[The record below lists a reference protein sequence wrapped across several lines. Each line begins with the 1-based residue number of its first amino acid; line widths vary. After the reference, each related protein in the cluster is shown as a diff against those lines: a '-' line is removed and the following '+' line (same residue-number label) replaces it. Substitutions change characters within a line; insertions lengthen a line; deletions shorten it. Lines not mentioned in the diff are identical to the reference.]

1 MTAQPNPF
9 AGFDFTPEEEQPQ
22 APSPFAGF
30 DFTPES
36 ELTKVKGVGRQVIK
50 GAKEIGSGLLGLP
63 GDVMNLFDMVATGIE
78 GAALEGAL
86 FLGEKAGLSPE
97 TSEQIRSKRQ
107 EIEDFKSQ
115 QFKLP
120 GTEQLQEASDVGIQ
134 DLAAKLGFDLDVS
147 PQDATERVSRRG
159 LEFLS
164 TAPVFG
170 AGKIASIGA
179 GIGSQVAEEMG
190 FGAVG
195 QVGGALLGGGVA
207 GVGRGA
213 VKGALSPARTA
224 KEATASG
231 LAKTSGLKPSQI
243 KTDLIKEAVKEGVD
257 LPIVAK
263 VDNALIKSLYTKS
276 FQSGLTGDALK
287 QQVKN
292 TTEKI
297 VSNIKK
303 VPEQLGGRAR
313 ESREILG
320 QEIQEVSKEFVKLRR
335 KEIGALYDSARSGA
349 EGLTV
354 NGDNIFKVIQRTKK
368 DLERTLVQGAEKK
381 QTIGALD
388 AALKNIHT
396 EREVARSL
404 GKENIKDIKG
414 LIGETFGKTPTL
426 SAKAKNSLNR
436 IEKALSVEN
445 PKSADISKAIDLSIK
460 DLGRKFAP
468 EGESAIA
475 SRLNQIK
482 KDLTVSKRIPSKDIK
497 IPVNT
502 VIETMKDINDI
513 VKFENFG
520 GTNKLLLRL
529 KRELDQTLKPFKQ
542 DTLFGNALERANKE
556 FGELA
561 QVFES
566 DKKMANLLK
575 NPEAK
580 GLVKLA
586 ESPEGLE
593 RLLKTLPPEQTLLET
608 AQGVGQ
614 VPIELSRRSGN
625 LVKDL
630 KRTLLE
636 DAIIKPLI
644 NKDGVI
650 DLGRVKN
657 VLSNKDSARLIRH
670 IVGPEQFKKLQSSQ
684 KFAKEA
690 FLGLEEFINRSQSG
704 VTGLDVAGI
713 SSAVSGLMGS
723 VATMTPVPA
732 IVGISPLAGATLFS
746 ATIKDPKM
754 IDLIIEMGKA
764 NKFQGTE
771 RFMEAMKRPLAEFTR
786 RLGQIAVNEGISLE
800 DLGIKEEES

>member
-1 MTAQPNPF
+1 MTAQSF
-9 AGFDFTPEEEQPQ
+9 QGFDFTPEEEPVNQFQ
-22 APSPFAGF
+22 GF
-30 DFTPES
+30 DFTPEP
-36 ELTKVKGVGRQVIK
+36 ELTKVEGVGRQVIK
-50 GAKEIGSGLLGLP
+50 GAKELGSGLLGLP

-107 EIEDFKSQ
+107 EVEDFKAQ

-120 GTEQLQEASDVGIQ
+120 GTEQLQQASDVGIQ
-134 DLAAKLGFDLDVS
+134 DLAAKLGYDLDVS

-170 AGKIASIGA
+170 AGKIASVGA
-179 GIGSQVAEEMG
+179 GVGSQIAEELG

-195 QVGGALLGGGVA
+195 QVGGALAGGGLA
-207 GVGRGA
+207 GLGRGA
-213 VKGALSPARTA
+213 IKGATQVAKSPT
-224 KEATASG
+224 EA
-231 LAKTSGLKPSQI
+231 LAKGIGKFVTPEQI
-243 KTDLIKEAVKEGVD
+243 NKELIKQAKQQGVE
-257 LPIVAK
+257 LPAIAK
-263 VDNALIKSLYTKS
+263 INNNAIKYLYTKS
-276 FQSGLTGDALK
+276 LQSGLTGDALER
-287 QQVKN
+287 QIAG

-297 VSNIKK
+297 IENIKK
-303 VPEQLGGRAR
+303 VPKALGGRVR

-320 QEIQEVSKEFVKLRR
+320 QEIQEVSQEFVKQRR
-335 KEIGALYDSARSGA
+335 KDIGALYDTAREGA

-354 NGDNIFKVIQRTKK
+354 NGDNVFKVIQRTKK
-368 DLERTLVQGAEKK
+368 DLERTLVQGTEKK
-381 QTIGALD
+381 QTIATLD

-404 GKENIKDIKG
+404 GKQNIQDIKG

-426 SAKAKNSLNR
+426 SVKSKNALNR

-445 PKSADISKAIDLSIK
+445 PKSADISKALDLSIK

-468 EGESAIA
+468 VGESAIA
-475 SRLNQIK
+475 SRLSEIK
-482 KDLTVSKRIPSKDIK
+482 KDLTVSRRIPGKEVK

-529 KRELDQTLKPFKQ
+529 KGELDQTLIPFKK
-542 DTLFGNALERANKE
+542 DNLFGNALERANKE

-566 DKKMANLLK
+566 DKKLANLLK

-593 RLLKTLPPEQTLLET
+593 RLLKTLPPEGSLIEV

-614 VPIELSRRSGN
+614 VPIDLSKRSQGI
-625 LVKDL
+625 VRDL
-630 KRTLLE
+630 KRTLVE
-636 DAIIKPLI
+636 DAILKPMMDKRG
-644 NKDGVI
+644 NI
-650 DLGRVKN
+650 DIRRASN
-657 VLSNKDSARLIRH
+657 VLSNKDSARLIKN
-670 IVGPEQFKKLQSSQ
+670 IVGNKQFAKLKQSQ
-684 KFAKEA
+684 KLAQSAADAMEKYMNF
-690 FLGLEEFINRSQSG
+690 SQSG
-704 VTGLDVAGI
+704 VTLLDAGAI
-713 SSAVSGLMGS
+713 GAVGGSAATS
-723 VATMTPVPA
+723 VATMNPLPLIVATSPV
-732 IVGISPLAGATLFS
+732 VGMRMFTNIMA
-746 ATIKDPKM
+746 DPKM
-754 IDLIIEMGKA
+754 VDLIIEMGKVS
-764 NKFQGTE
+764 KISKGE
-771 RFMEAMKRPLAEFTR
+771 RFIKAMAPLHKEYLQKLGEIAEKS
-786 RLGQIAVNEGISLE
+786 GASPK
-800 DLGIKEEES
+800 DLGIEEEE

>member
-1 MTAQPNPF
+1 MSTQANPF
-9 AGFDFTPEEEQPQ
+9 AQFDLQPIEQDQ
-22 APSPFAGF
+22 KEDPFAQF
-30 DFTPES
+30 DLQPVEP
-36 ELTKVKGVGRQVIK
+36 LTKVEGVGRQVIK
-50 GAKEIGSGLLGLP
+50 GAKELGSGLLGLP
-63 GDVMNLFDMVATGIE
+63 GDVINLFDMVATGIE

-107 EIEDFKSQ
+107 EVVDFKAQ

-120 GTEQLQEASDVGIQ
+120 GTEQLQQASDVGIQ
-134 DLAAKLGFDLDVS
+134 DLAAKLGYDLDVS

-170 AGKIASIGA
+170 AGKIASVGA
-179 GIGSQVAEEMG
+179 GVGSQIAEELG

-195 QVGGALLGGGVA
+195 QVSGALAGGGLA
-207 GVGRGA
+207 GLGRGV
-213 VKGALSPARTA
+213 VKGGLTPIQSAKSATA
-224 KEATASG
+224 KG

-243 KTDLIKEAVKEGVD
+243 KTELIEAAVKEGID
-257 LPIVAK
+257 LPVVAK

-297 VSNIKK
+297 VENIKK

-313 ESREILG
+313 ESRQILG
-320 QEIQEVSKEFVKLRR
+320 AEIQEASKEFVKTRR
-335 KEIGALYDSARSGA
+335 QEIGRLYDTARSGA

-354 NGDNIFKVIQRTKK
+354 NGDNVFKVIQRTKK

-388 AALKNIHT
+388 AALKNIQT

-404 GKENIKDIKG
+404 SRGNIQEIKS
-414 LIGETFGKTPTL
+414 LVSDKFGVIRDGTKQG
-426 SAKAKNSLNR
+426 AAFKR
-436 IEKALSVEN
+436 INKALSAEN
-445 PKSADISKAIDLSIK
+445 AKSADIAKSLETSIK
-460 DLGRKFAP
+460 ELGTSFAS
-468 EGESAIA
+468 EENKALADSL
-475 SRLNQIK
+475 RQIR
-482 KDLTVSKRIPSKDIK
+482 KDLTITRKIPGKDIK

-502 VIETMKDINDI
+502 VVETMKDINDI

-529 KRELDQTLKPFKQ
+529 KGELDQTLKPFKK

-580 GLVKLA
+580 GLVRLA

-593 RLLKTLPPEQTLLET
+593 RLLKTLPPGESALK
-608 AQGVGQ
+608 
-614 VPIELSRRSGN
+614 N
-625 LVKDL
+625 DL

-657 VLSNKDSARLIRH
+657 VLSNKDSARLVKH
-670 IVGPEQFKKLQSSQ
+670 IVGAEQFKKLQSSQ

-713 SSAVSGLMGS
+713 SSAVSGVMGS
-723 VATMTPVPA
+723 VATMNPAPA

-771 RFMEAMKRPLAEFTR
+771 KFMEAMKRPLAEFTR

-800 DLGIKEEES
+800 DLGIKEEEE